1 MQETTSTRRIHPLL
15 ATAAVAVI
23 VFSGVGIAAI
33 TGVLP
38 HSLGSSKDSTAP
50 AQAAASQAPSPVA
63 VEPAAVEPAA
73 EPAEPSAMPPAAPKS
88 TPRAVHKKV
97 ARARAPVQVAEVA
110 PVPAAPAAA
119 VPPPPPAPIAMAPQ
133 PIPGALG
140 VIEAVREVKETPK
153 TNGAGPI
160 LGGLAGAVAG
170 HQVGQGKGNILATLA
185 GAAGG
190 ALGGLAVEGKVRE
203 TKHWDVVVRLDNGTA
218 QTLRS
223 DTQPFWHGGERVRL
237 LDGKL
242 TPAS

>member
-1 MQETTSTRRIHPLL
+1 MQEANTKRLHPLL

-23 VFSGVGIAAI
+23 VFSGVGVAAI

-38 HSLGSSKDSTAP
+38 HSLGSSPQSTPPAEAVAP
-50 AQAAASQAPSPVA
+50 SQAPAPVA
-63 VEPAAVEPAA
+63 AEPAAVEPAVD
-73 EPAEPSAMPPAAPKS
+73 PAEPSAMPPAAPKS
-88 TPRAVHKKV
+88 TPRPVHRKIAKAKPV
-97 ARARAPVQVAEVA
+97 EPVQVAAA
-110 PVPAAPAAA
+110 PV
-119 VPPPPPAPIAMAPQ
+119 PPPAPAPVAMAPQ

-140 VIEAVREVKETPK
+140 VIESVREVKEAPK

-170 HQVGQGKGNILATLA
+170 HQVGQGKGNVLATLA

-203 TKHWDVVVRLDNGTA
+203 TRHWDVLVRLDDGTT

-223 DTQPFWHGGERVRL
+223 DAQPFWHGGERVRL

>member
-1 MQETTSTRRIHPLL
+1 MQETISTKRIHPLL
-15 ATAAVAVI
+15 AAAALAVI

-50 AQAAASQAPSPVA
+50 AQAVAPSQAPTPVA
-63 VEPAAVEPAA
+63 VEPAAV

-88 TPRAVHKKV
+88 TPKAVHKKAV
-97 ARARAPVQVAEVA
+97 KARTPVQVAE
-110 PVPAAPAAA
+110 AAP
-119 VPPPPPAPIAMAPQ
+119 VPPPPPAPVAMAPQ
-133 PIPGALG
+133 PIPGTLG
-140 VIEAVREVKETPK
+140 VVESVREVKETPK

-170 HQVGQGKGNILATLA
+170 HQVGQGKGNVLATLA

-203 TKHWDVVVRLDNGTA
+203 TKHWDVVVRLDDGTT

-223 DTQPFWHGGERVRL
+223 DSQPFWHGGERVRL
-237 LDGKL
+237 LDGRL
-242 TPAS
+242 SPAS

>member
-1 MQETTSTRRIHPLL
+1 MQETNTKRLHPLL

-23 VFSGVGIAAI
+23 VFSGVGVAAI

-38 HSLGSSKDSTAP
+38 HSLGSSKESTAP
-50 AQAAASQAPSPVA
+50 AEAVAPSQAPAPVA
-63 VEPAAVEPAA
+63 AEPAAVEPAV

-88 TPRAVHKKV
+88 TPRPVHRKIAKAKPV
-97 ARARAPVQVAEVA
+97 EPVQVA
-110 PVPAAPAAA
+110 AAP
-119 VPPPPPAPIAMAPQ
+119 VPPPPPAPVAMAPQ

-140 VIEAVREVKETPK
+140 VIESVREVKEAPK

-160 LGGLAGAVAG
+160 LGGLGGALAG
-170 HQVGQGKGNILATLA
+170 HQVGQGKGNVLATLA

-203 TKHWDVVVRLDNGTA
+203 TRHWDVLVRLDDGTT

-223 DTQPFWHGGERVRL
+223 DAQPFWHGGERVRL